1 MIFFIII
8 IVLLIFVPIYVHNM
22 FVKLKSD
29 INNSKALIDVYLQK
43 RFDLIPNLVEV
54 TKEYT
59 KHEKELLEN
68 IALLRNSYKA
78 NKDENSIKQLN
89 NEYFTLIGIV
99 EDHPELKSSELFLRL
114 QKSIIKIE
122 GELEAARRI
131 YNVSVTKYNTRIKTF
146 PLNLMAKELKF
157 KEEKLFTFE
166 GEKSINIKM

>member
-1 MIFFIII
+1 
-8 IVLLIFVPIYVHNM
+8 M
-22 FVKLKSD
+22 FVKLKND
-29 INNSKALIDVYLQK
+29 IKNSKALIDVYLQK

-59 KHEKELLEN
+59 KQEKELLEN
-68 IALLRNSYKA
+68 IAMLRSSYKL
-78 NKDENSIKQLN
+78 NKDESSIRQLN
-89 NEYFTLIGIV
+89 NEYFTLMGIV

-122 GELEAARRI
+122 SELEAARRI

-146 PLNLMAKELKF
+146 PLSLMAKELKF

-166 GEKSINIKM
+166 DEKDINVKI

>member
-8 IVLLIFVPIYVHNM
+8 IILLIFVPIYVHNM

-89 NEYFTLIGIV
+89 NEYYTLIGIV

-122 GELEAARRI
+122 GELEVARRI

-157 KEEKLFTFE
+157 KEEELFTFE